1 MGVWDAITEVLE
13 AAMPWGEVEA
23 EAPAEETQET
33 QVGLLHGPRAYGGL
47 GNWPGVPERGD
58 GILDETESGGLTIW
72 DYRTMRPSL
81 SSMP

>member
-33 QVGLLHGPRAYGGL
+33 QVGLLHGPRAYRDWAISFAL
-47 GNWPGVPERGD
+47 G
-58 GILDETESGGLTIW
+58 
-72 DYRTMRPSL
+72 
-81 SSMP
+81 